1 MNFEYEFDA
10 GVRAY
15 LTGYFR
21 KDPKALAAMSGL
33 GPYSGH
39 WQWPREAGEELDRRR
54 TAILASLPESE
65 LLAIECGQIKMEAA
79 IKRLV
84 DELKDPHRIE
94 DDGTNPERE
103 DDAGLRAFL
112 KGYFRKDPA
121 ALVAMNGLG
130 PHSWKWKWPREAS
143 CEISR
148 RRTAI
153 LASLST
159 RELLDIECGRINV
172 DAVIESVLDE
182 GDAKP

>member
-94 DDGTNPERE
+94 AAATAERLLAGKGWVPDLMRGAGSSPDTVGPAGEVHDDHPS
-103 DDAGLRAFL
+103 D
-112 KGYFRKDPA
+112 
-121 ALVAMNGLG
+121 
-130 PHSWKWKWPREAS
+130 
-143 CEISR
+143 
-148 RRTAI
+148 
-153 LASLST
+153 
-159 RELLDIECGRINV
+159 
-172 DAVIESVLDE
+172 DE
-182 GDAKP
+182 GDDQGDD